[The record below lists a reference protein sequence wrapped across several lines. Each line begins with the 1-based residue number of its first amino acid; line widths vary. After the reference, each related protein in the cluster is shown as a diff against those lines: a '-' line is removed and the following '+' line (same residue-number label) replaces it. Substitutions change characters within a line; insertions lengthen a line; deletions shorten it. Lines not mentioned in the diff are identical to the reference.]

1 MSLSIT
7 MLHEFLPMRRFG
19 MAEQAVNTIYLLGE
33 QPDALCTTLLQN
45 FTFRAFTP
53 LAKADEKPAG
63 DATQSMEENRE
74 EPDTNGGSQAPP
86 SPSKTE
92 VTERADQPREMGDSF
107 ILSQLLFLVG
117 HVAIKHI
124 VYLELVE
131 RDLKRRKDEG
141 AKGKQ
146 FGRLFVFVN

>member
-1 MSLSIT
+1 
-7 MLHEFLPMRRFG
+7 

-33 QPDALCTTLLQN
+33 QPDSLCTTLLRN
-45 FTFRAFTP
+45 FTVRAFTP
-53 LAKADEKPAG
+53 KSKTTAQ
-63 DATQSMEENRE
+63 DATN
-74 EPDTNGGSQAPP
+74 GSQAMDEDGKEPEAEDGPRTPP

-92 VTERADQPREMGDSF
+92 ATEQPNEQSDMGDSF
-107 ILSQLLFLVG
+107 NLSQLLFLVG

-141 AKGKQ
+141 VKGQ
-146 FGRLFVFVN
+146 WNNS